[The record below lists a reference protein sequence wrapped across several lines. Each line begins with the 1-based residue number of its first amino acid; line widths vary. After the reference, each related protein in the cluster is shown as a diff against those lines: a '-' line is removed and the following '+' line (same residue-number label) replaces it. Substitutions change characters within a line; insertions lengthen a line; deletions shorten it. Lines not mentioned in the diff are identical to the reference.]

1 LIKTASQADEKK
13 MRSPVIEAKFRLEL
27 TERMPVLSV
36 SDGVEALLGYKAEDF
51 LTSRISLKERIHK
64 DDSKIVERV
73 FSPEIHP
80 PSGSF
85 NIRIRHS
92 DGWIRCLKGHFTRE
106 SRAGGEVVLNLLL
119 QDVKSLWR
127 NRGEL
132 ETPSFFKTMMENTD
146 DLIFFKD
153 ENCVTTAVSRNMDTK
168 AVYQLDHGS
177 TVVGLTD
184 YDTYLEENA
193 DVFYSRDRQ
202 ILEGATQVHMVQQRV
217 TTKGAKI
224 WLDICK
230 YPLRDADEKIVGLF
244 GISRDITEH
253 MMAKESLRD
262 AQIIAGIGS
271 YDLDI
276 QTGIWTSSD
285 VLDGIFGID
294 QMYART
300 VEGWAALIHPSDRAM
315 MEAYFADEVMGKG
328 AAFDKEYRIVRQTD
342 HAARWVHGLGRLS
355 FDAQGRP
362 TRMRGTIQDITE
374 RRQAEEQLR
383 LAASVFTHTRE
394 GIMITAADGAILD
407 VNDAFTQITG
417 YGREEVLGSNPRL
430 LKSGRH
436 SKEFYSEMWRA
447 LTDKGYWSGEVWNRD
462 KAGRIFAELLTMS
475 AVRDAEGN
483 TQQYVALFTD
493 ITSIKE
499 HESRLEQIAH
509 FDMLTGLPN
518 RVLLSDRLHQAM
530 AQAHRRNQLVAVA
543 YLDLDGFKAINDLH
557 GHDAGDQLLMNLAK
571 RMKQAL
577 RESDTVARLGGDEFV
592 VVFLDLPDVEAIHP
606 ELARLLAVAS
616 QPMQIGDLDLHVSA
630 SIGVSFYP
638 QAEDIDADQLLR
650 QADQAMYRAKLD
662 GKNRYC
668 IFDHGH
674 DLSICAL
681 HEDLKCIPQA

>member
-1 LIKTASQADEKK
+1 
-13 MRSPVIEAKFRLEL
+13 
-27 TERMPVLSV
+27 
-36 SDGVEALLGYKAEDF
+36 
-51 LTSRISLKERIHK
+51 
-64 DDSKIVERV
+64 
-73 FSPEIHP
+73 
-80 PSGSF
+80 
-85 NIRIRHS
+85 
-92 DGWIRCLKGHFTRE
+92 
-106 SRAGGEVVLNLLL
+106 
-119 QDVKSLWR
+119 
-127 NRGEL
+127 
-132 ETPSFFKTMMENTD
+132 
-146 DLIFFKD
+146 
-153 ENCVTTAVSRNMDTK
+153 
-168 AVYQLDHGS
+168 
-177 TVVGLTD
+177 
-184 YDTYLEENA
+184 
-193 DVFYSRDRQ
+193 
-202 ILEGATQVHMVQQRV
+202 MVQQRV

-253 MMAKESLRD
+253 MLAKESLRD
-262 AQIIAGIGS
+262 AQIIAGLGS

-342 HAARWVHGLGRLS
+342 HATRWVHGLGRLS

>member
-1 LIKTASQADEKK
+1 
-13 MRSPVIEAKFRLEL
+13 
-27 TERMPVLSV
+27 
-36 SDGVEALLGYKAEDF
+36 
-51 LTSRISLKERIHK
+51 
-64 DDSKIVERV
+64 
-73 FSPEIHP
+73 
-80 PSGSF
+80 
-85 NIRIRHS
+85 
-92 DGWIRCLKGHFTRE
+92 
-106 SRAGGEVVLNLLL
+106 
-119 QDVKSLWR
+119 
-127 NRGEL
+127 
-132 ETPSFFKTMMENTD
+132 
-146 DLIFFKD
+146 
-153 ENCVTTAVSRNMDTK
+153 
-168 AVYQLDHGS
+168 
-177 TVVGLTD
+177 
-184 YDTYLEENA
+184 
-193 DVFYSRDRQ
+193 
-202 ILEGATQVHMVQQRV
+202 
-217 TTKGAKI
+217 
-224 WLDICK
+224 
-230 YPLRDADEKIVGLF
+230 
-244 GISRDITEH
+244 
-253 MMAKESLRD
+253 
-262 AQIIAGIGS
+262 
-271 YDLDI
+271 
-276 QTGIWTSSD
+276 
-285 VLDGIFGID
+285 
-294 QMYART
+294 
-300 VEGWAALIHPSDRAM
+300 
-315 MEAYFADEVMGKG
+315 
-328 AAFDKEYRIVRQTD
+328 
-342 HAARWVHGLGRLS
+342 
-355 FDAQGRP
+355 
-362 TRMRGTIQDITE
+362 
-374 RRQAEEQLR
+374 
-383 LAASVFTHTRE
+383 
-394 GIMITAADGAILD
+394 
-407 VNDAFTQITG
+407 
-417 YGREEVLGSNPRL
+417 
-430 LKSGRH
+430 
-436 SKEFYSEMWRA
+436 MWRA